1 MRQMLEKD
9 LELLRDIIEP
19 CGGKMPTIK
28 FDESDP
34 KPWNVKMFRTIANEL
49 AELYERKNADY
60 GDSFSNGIDRFGF
73 QSALG
78 IIYNKFCRCE
88 NLLLKS
94 DIQVKDESIQDTL
107 RDISVYC
114 IQLAMYLNNKREKS
128 SVDFEIKE

>member
-1 MRQMLEKD
+1 MSEEFIGLSTNGDPVYGNNEIPSTKIFFRED
-9 LELLRDIIEP
+9 IELD
-19 CGGKMPTIK
+19 T
-28 FDESDP
+28 
-34 KPWNVKMFRTIANEL
+34 PWNVRMFRAIANEL
-49 AELYERKNADY
+49 SELYERKNADY
-60 GDSFSNGIDRFGF
+60 GDSFSKGIDRFGF

-114 IQLAMYLNNKREKS
+114 IQLAMYLDKKDTQN
-128 SVDFEIKE
+128 DD